1 MFQALA
7 LGLLLWRRADAR
19 RWLVY
24 IFNSVVNAKLLIIL
38 SHWWST
44 TVSLETYRLNSN
56 KKQYWLN
63 MFASDWLKG
72 RHKIDALLDPFQH
85 SRGHYPL
92 ITEGNW
98 ATYLSFEVELC
109 SSLYPPIGYRK
120 RSYQTILLITIAK
133 HSWLQLYNWVA
144 MMIRR
149 KNFACLNL
157 QQNLQIWSPVF
168 KDHVTTVSLLQEFS
182 LNLKWHRRLCKK
194 INSLKNLRGPFH
206 YPLHIKY

>member
-1 MFQALA
+1 
-7 LGLLLWRRADAR
+7 
-19 RWLVY
+19 
-24 IFNSVVNAKLLIIL
+24 
-38 SHWWST
+38 
-44 TVSLETYRLNSN
+44 
-56 KKQYWLN
+56 

-109 SSLYPPIGYRK
+109 SSLYPPIGYWK
-120 RSYQTILLITIAK
+120 RNYQTILLITIAK
-133 HSWLQLYNWVA
+133 PSWLQLYNWVA

-157 QQNLQIWSPVF
+157 QQNLLIWSLVF
-168 KDHVTTVSLLQEFS
+168 KGHVTTVSLLQEFS
-182 LNLKWHRRLCKK
+182 LNLKWHRHLCKK
-194 INSLKNLRGPFH
+194 LILWKICKDHFITHYILNINPFIEKKNTWQHFQSTLTLGVGIAADIDLARETDSLSFSAALCLPTEGW
-206 YPLHIKY
+206 

>member
-1 MFQALA
+1 
-7 LGLLLWRRADAR
+7 
-19 RWLVY
+19 
-24 IFNSVVNAKLLIIL
+24 
-38 SHWWST
+38 
-44 TVSLETYRLNSN
+44 
-56 KKQYWLN
+56 
-63 MFASDWLKG
+63 MFASNWLKG

-92 ITEGNW
+92 ITEVNW

-109 SSLYPPIGYRK
+109 SSLYPPIGYWK
-120 RSYQTILLITIAK
+120 GNYQTILLITIAK

-182 LNLKWHRRLCKK
+182 LNLKWHRHLCKK
-194 INSLKNLRGPFH
+194 LILWKICEDHFITHCILNINPFIEKKNTWQHFQSTLTLGVGIAADIDLARETDSLSFSAALCLPTEGW
-206 YPLHIKY
+206 

>member
-1 MFQALA
+1 MIKYVCIRLAERQAQNWCTPGSLST
-7 LGLLLWRRADAR
+7 LKRTLPFNNRR
-19 RWLVY
+19 
-24 IFNSVVNAKLLIIL
+24 K
-38 SHWWST
+38 
-44 TVSLETYRLNSN
+44 
-56 KKQYWLN
+56 
-63 MFASDWLKG
+63 
-72 RHKIDALLDPFQH
+72 P
-85 SRGHYPL
+85 
-92 ITEGNW
+92 

-109 SSLYPPIGYRK
+109 SSLYPPIGYWK
-120 RSYQTILLITIAK
+120 RNYQTILLITIAK

-182 LNLKWHRRLCKK
+182 LNLKWQRHLCKK